1 MLKTAKVPTEFKHA
15 LITPIHKSA
24 SVADMNNY
32 RTISTFPIISKLLE
46 KSIHK
51 QLMDHLERNNLLS
64 DAQFGYRKKRSTDI
78 AATLFVDNI
87 RKNIDTGKLVG
98 AIFIDLTK
106 AFDTVSQCL
115 II

>member
-1 MLKTAKVPTEFKHA
+1 
-15 LITPIHKSA
+15 
-24 SVADMNNY
+24 
-32 RTISTFPIISKLLE
+32 
-46 KSIHK
+46 
-51 QLMDHLERNNLLS
+51 MDQLERNNVLS
-64 DAQFGYRKKRSTDI
+64 DSQFGYRKKRSTDI

>member
-1 MLKTAKVPTEFKHA
+1 
-15 LITPIHKSA
+15 
-24 SVADMNNY
+24 
-32 RTISTFPIISKLLE
+32 
-46 KSIHK
+46 
-51 QLMDHLERNNLLS
+51 MDHLERNNLLS